1 MGDCPYSFR
10 DPRLGKSD
18 KQQMREFLQKK
29 LNGRRK

>member
-1 MGDCPYSFR
+1 MGGCPYSFL
-10 DPRLGKSD
+10 DPRGRKSD